1 MNKLILF
8 FFCWFSITQSFAQSN
23 EADMILGD
31 WISPQKDVIVQCY
44 KKNNMY
50 YGKIVWFKKY
60 YYDLKHDPNVV
71 PEIRWMNIDVIAKFV
86 YANNEWSGGEIYALR
101 KGKTYEGFIQMKDK
115 NTRVVTGFAYIRMLS
130 ETLHFTRYL
139 EKQLPSF

>member
-1 MNKLILF
+1 MNKLFLF
-8 FFCWFSITQSFAQSN
+8 FFCLFSITKSFSQTN

-44 KKNNMY
+44 KKNNTY

-60 YYDLKHDPNVV
+60 YYDLKHDPNAV
-71 PEIRWMNIDVIAKFV
+71 PERNWMNIDVISKFS
-86 YANNEWSGGEIYALR
+86 YKDNEWSGGEIYALK
-101 KGKTYEGFIQMKDK
+101 KGKIYEGFIKMKDK
-115 NTRVVTGFAYIRMLS
+115 NTMEVTGFAYIRMLS

-139 EKQLPSF
+139 EKHLPKF